1 MEQTKRSKV
10 IDRKPYGQQDKYG
23 NYSFIVKMENSDEG
37 FYASTS
43 DQPKH
48 FIVGQET
55 DYTIETLQSK
65 AGKEYH
71 KIRPISDKKPFSG
84 GGFKSN
90 FNPEADAKKQIM
102 IILQSSL
109 KEALQFHTI
118 NGYPKGSTDIGENL
132 KTTWNTAEWFA
143 KKILQSNLLNPATPD
158 PAKNGSEARNSAK
171 LFVEQS
177 ESPF

>member
-1 MEQTKRSKV
+1 METKQSTITKV
-10 IDRKPYGQQDKYG
+10 TANGIWK
-23 NYSFIVKMENSDEG
+23 
-37 FYASTS
+37 
-43 DQPKH
+43 
-48 FIVGQET
+48 
-55 DYTIETLQSK
+55 
-65 AGKEYH
+65 
-71 KIRPISDKKPFSG
+71 SDKGNFYKWEVEFQNGDAGGAMTKELEQKRYVVGETITYTKEVKGNFTNIKRQDEKPAFN

-143 KKILQSNLLNPATPD
+143 KKILQSNLLNPATAE
-158 PAKNGSEARNSAK
+158 PAKNGSDARNSAK
-171 LFVEQS
+171 SFVEQS